1 MSSVTVRI
9 GQIKQPRGGYVK
21 PSEFEMIKLDDGVT
35 LNSAENIH
43 GTITGMAVDYLTRFA
58 MGDKAVDA
66 FAVSVHGATIAENL
80 GMNGA
85 LDAAEE
91 LLKGIRGLDDVSII
105 NACKLV
111 AFDAWRR
118 NPAGAMLGRGYD
130 EINPDKDTI
139 QNIHT
144 FVKRSTAFWEK
155 YGPVVKEG
163 FTFEP
168 VNADKE
174 EYERM
179 KETHTGSF
187 GGYTATVDSG
197 DGDYLTKDT
206 LWDFKVT
213 KSKPAAKHTL
223 QLLMYWIM
231 GQHSGQEIYK
241 GITKLGIFNP
251 RLNIIYLLD
260 ISKVSGDIIK
270 EVEENVICY

>member
-9 GQIKQPRGGYVK
+9 GEIKQPRGGYIK
-21 PSEFEMIKLDDGVT
+21 PSSFEVIALDDGIIV
-35 LNSAENIH
+35 NPDENVH
-43 GTITGMAVDYLTRFA
+43 GTIIGMAVDYLTRFA
-58 MGDKAVDA
+58 MGENAADA
-66 FAVSVHGATIAENL
+66 FAVSVKGAFIAEECEVHGSL
-80 GMNGA
+80 A
-85 LDAAEE
+85 TAEK
-91 LLKGIRGLDDVSII
+91 LVKGIRGLDDESII

-111 AFDAWRR
+111 TFDAWRR
-118 NPAGAMLGRGYD
+118 NPLGALMAKSYND
-130 EINPDKDTI
+130 TNPDKVTI

-144 FVKRSTAFWEK
+144 FVNRSITFWEK
-155 YGPVVKEG
+155 YGPIVRDG

-168 VNADKE
+168 VDADKE

-179 KETHTGSF
+179 RETHTGSF

>member
-21 PSEFEMIKLDDGVT
+21 PSEFEMIKLDDGVI
-35 LNSAENIH
+35 LNPVENIH

-66 FAVSVHGATIAENL
+66 FAVSVHGAVIAENL

-85 LDAAEE
+85 LDGAEE

-111 AFDAWRR
+111 TFDAWRR
-118 NPAGAMLGRGYD
+118 NPEGAMLGRGYD

-139 QNIHT
+139 QNIRT

-155 YGPVVKEG
+155 YGPVVRDG

-168 VNADKE
+168 ADADKE
-174 EYERM
+174 ECERV

-187 GGYTATVDSG
+187 GGYTAIVDSG

-206 LWDFKVT
+206 LCDFKVT